1 MFNRRE
7 KIMKKAGEKPTDME
21 EDVAKALH
29 SLEKLHPDKKQ
40 HLGIIFINSVQI
52 VDYEQ
57 ADGSA
62 DNYLLVKIPH
72 RSSAAFRKV
81 GILVQ
86 SHLENHFNKNVLIV
100 ANRTIISPSG

>member
-40 HLGIIFINSVQI
+40 YLGIIFINSVTI

-62 DNYLLVKIPH
+62 SNYLLVKIPH

-86 SHLENHFNKNVLIV
+86 SHLEAHFTKTVLVV

>member
-7 KIMKKAGEKPTDME
+7 KIIKKDGAKPSDIE
-21 EDVAKALH
+21 EDVAKQLH
-29 SLEKLHPDKKQ
+29 SLEKNNSDKKQ

-52 VDYEQ
+52 VDFTQ

-62 DNYLLVKIPH
+62 ASYLLVKIPH
-72 RSSAAFRKV
+72 RSSAAFKKV
-81 GILVQ
+81 GSLVQ
-86 SHLENHFNKNVLIV
+86 DHLEKHYEKTVIVV